1 MILAQFLF
9 EGGMPTYHVI
19 EWISIIIE
27 FVAVMWIFFGV
38 AASTLVYFYRIIRN
52 NPKTERCYTE
62 YRHALARSLMLGLE
76 ILVAA
81 DVIRTVALEPTLQS
95 VAVLGILVLIR
106 ILLGWSL
113 VVEIEGHWPW
123 QPKQKEDG
131 SMKGIKPS
139 EESDS

>member
-1 MILAQFLF
+1 MILTQLLF
-9 EGGMPTYHVI
+9 EGEMPTYHMI

-27 FVAVMWIFFGV
+27 FLAVLWIFFGV
-38 AASTLVYFYRIIRN
+38 ATSTARYLFGIIR
-52 NPKTERCYTE
+52 KTTDHLKRYTE
-62 YRHALARSLMLGLE
+62 YRHTLARSLMLGLE
-76 ILVAA
+76 LLVAA

-123 QPKQKEDG
+123 QPKRKKDDSVED
-131 SMKGIKPS
+131 SSI
-139 EESDS
+139 

>member
-27 FVAVMWIFFGV
+27 FIAVMWIFFGV

-52 NPKTERCYTE
+52 NPKTEVCYTE

-123 QPKQKEDG
+123 QSKPKDHDLNQDF
-131 SMKGIKPS
+131 KPS
-139 EESDS
+139 NEPDS